1 MNVLRKFLV
10 YFILAITLCVISY
23 MLVIYNFSV
32 SNGVR
37 SGVLSKFSNKGII
50 FKTWEGELNEGFG
63 ATKFFPFSV
72 QDNEEAVI
80 ADLKK
85 YQGQYV
91 KLEYKERLKTLP
103 WWGDTHYFIV
113 KVSPEKSPYF
123 NNK

>member
-10 YFILAITLCVISY
+10 YFILAITLGIISY

-32 SNGVR
+32 SNGIR

-63 ATKFFPFSV
+63 ATRFFPFSV